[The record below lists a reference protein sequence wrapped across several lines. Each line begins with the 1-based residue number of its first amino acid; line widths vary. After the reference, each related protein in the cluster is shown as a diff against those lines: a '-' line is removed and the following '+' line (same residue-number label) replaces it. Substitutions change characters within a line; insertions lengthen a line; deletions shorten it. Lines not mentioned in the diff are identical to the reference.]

1 MVLRNLAQ
9 KEFSCIWGSKWVGV
23 IGIEV
28 ERTQIH
34 FLSDVFVAVAVC
46 YKDLASDPSGYCL
59 GCIHEFRKLFYKCIV
74 IFSSVSET
82 LWSFLPFFLTFSSF
96 LWANFREEDKAL
108 NETENHFTEHAS
120 HHHHHQLNHTDG
132 KCEFCDYIRVKRLLE
147 HLNKWVFQI
156 LQWVKR
162 IFCLKLLQRK
172 RWDFIITIA
181 SISLED

>member
-1 MVLRNLAQ
+1 MSWSNRYRDLKNANSL
-9 KEFSCIWGSKWVGV
+9 
-23 IGIEV
+23 
-28 ERTQIH
+28 
-34 FLSDVFVAVAVC
+34 VFVTVAVC

-108 NETENHFTEHAS
+108 DETENHFTEHAR
-120 HHHHHQLNHTDG
+120 HHHHHHLNHTEG

-156 LQWVKR
+156 LQWLKR

-172 RWDFIITIA
+172 RWAIIPRAQMGSDSIA
-181 SISLED
+181 HEAEGPMG